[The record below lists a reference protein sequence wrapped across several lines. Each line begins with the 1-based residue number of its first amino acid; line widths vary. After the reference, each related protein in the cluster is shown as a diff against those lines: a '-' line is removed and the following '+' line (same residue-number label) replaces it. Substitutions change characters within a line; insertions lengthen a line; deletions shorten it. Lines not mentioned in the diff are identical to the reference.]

1 MSNEIQIIGLTIR
14 ECRLK
19 KDWTQ
24 EDLASASGLH
34 PSYIGGIERGQ
45 RNVGLINLMKIAKAL
60 DVHPSQL
67 FLHID
72 R

>member
-1 MSNEIQIIGLTIR
+1 MSNEIEIIGLTIR
-14 ECRLK
+14 EYRLEK
-19 KDWTQ
+19 GWTQ
-24 EDLASASGLH
+24 EALASASGLH

-45 RNVGLINLMKIAKAL
+45 RNLGLINLMKIAKAL

-67 FLHID
+67 FVHIE

>member
-19 KDWTQ
+19 KLWTQ

-34 PSYIGGIERGQ
+34 PSYIGGVERGQ
-45 RNVGLINLMKIAKAL
+45 RNLGLNNLMKIAKAL
-60 DVHPSQL
+60 EVHPSQL
-67 FLHID
+67 FVHIEI
-72 R
+72 